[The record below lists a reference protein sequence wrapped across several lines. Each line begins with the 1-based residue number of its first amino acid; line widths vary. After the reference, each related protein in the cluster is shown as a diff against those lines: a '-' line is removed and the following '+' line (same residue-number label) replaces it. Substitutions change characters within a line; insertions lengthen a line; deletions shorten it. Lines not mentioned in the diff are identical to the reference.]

1 MTSATYARVARRR
14 VRIVAAAAGLVG
26 ALVLSGCSGDGSSD
40 DSSDGSSPSASASA
54 APSGSGDADTGG
66 SGGGTASPVSGL
78 EGSWLATTDGDA
90 VALMVTGDKAAL
102 FATGGTVCSGT
113 VGEKIELACGDEK
126 DNERASGTVDSVDA
140 ETLKVTWDSDL
151 GTETYRK
158 AEGATLPSGLP
169 TAGLGQ

>member
-1 MTSATYARVARRR
+1 MRTVAG
-14 VRIVAAAAGLVG
+14 AAGLVG
-26 ALVLSGCSGDGSSD
+26 VLVLGGCGDGGSSD
-40 DSSDGSSPSASASA
+40 DSAPSASA
-54 APSGSGDADTGG
+54 APSATGDADSGG

-90 VALMVTGDKAAL
+90 VALMVTGSKAAL

-113 VGEKIELACGDEK
+113 VGEKIELTCGEEND
-126 DNERASGTVDSVDA
+126 DRASGTVDSVDE
-140 ETLKVTWDSDL
+140 ETLKVTWDSGL